1 MMRVQRG
8 VMFHTAWNLWGLKKE
23 YEIVEQK

>member
-8 VMFHTAWNLWGLKKE
+8 FVFHIAWNLWG
-23 YEIVEQK
+23 YTA